1 MCIPRTLVRHT
12 LINVENY
19 VKQGI
24 WEFQSKSSMYMS
36 STRQPLLQGGNA
48 PLHEAVEKGHLL
60 AVRQL
65 LEMGA
70 DVNLPAKVRSE
81 HFHSF

>member
-1 MCIPRTLVRHT
+1 
-12 LINVENY
+12 
-19 VKQGI
+19 
-24 WEFQSKSSMYMS
+24 MYMS